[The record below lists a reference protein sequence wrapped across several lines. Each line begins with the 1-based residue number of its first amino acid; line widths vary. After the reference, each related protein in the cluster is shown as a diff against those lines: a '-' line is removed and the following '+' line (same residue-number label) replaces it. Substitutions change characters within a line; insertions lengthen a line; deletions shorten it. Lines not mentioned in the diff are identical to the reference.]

1 MLSPVIEETKTAGLK
16 RILDIKGYNATV
28 RFFRDI
34 CEVARICPSKY
45 GSLHIDLQALLPQRG
60 SDVILARYASLPVPP
75 VPPCA
80 RPLRRCRAFDANLY
94 ELAIKNVTPAFMER
108 LPEIIM
114 CLTVRPRALLRAL
127 TELLL
132 SFLKPTP
139 HVKHL
144 AQRDLFSQLEGLKQE
159 KDVTM

>member
-1 MLSPVIEETKTAGLK
+1 MLHEYLTGKVVHKPSWREVKMLSPVIEETKTAGLK

-34 CEVARICPSKY
+34 YEVARFCPSKY

-94 ELAIKNVTPAFMER
+94 ELAIKNVTPAVMER
-108 LPEIIM
+108 LPVSYMSASSPASE
-114 CLTVRPRALLRAL
+114 V
-127 TELLL
+127 
-132 SFLKPTP
+132 
-139 HVKHL
+139 
-144 AQRDLFSQLEGLKQE
+144 Q
-159 KDVTM
+159 